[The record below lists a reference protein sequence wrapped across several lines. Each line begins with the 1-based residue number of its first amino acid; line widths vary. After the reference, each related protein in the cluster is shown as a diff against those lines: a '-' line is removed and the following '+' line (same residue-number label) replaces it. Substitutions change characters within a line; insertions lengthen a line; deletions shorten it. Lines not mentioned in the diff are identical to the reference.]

1 MAFLAAFL
9 TALLLSQEG
18 APPDPAADAAAGVP
32 PVAIAL
38 TDEEVRVTSGFTGAE
53 LVIYGV
59 APAYRPGDDLVV
71 ILRGPPQPLTVMRKE
86 RVVGMWLNSEPA
98 SFAGAPS
105 FYAAASTRPLDEIAP
120 PDILRRVGASAEFV
134 PLRTTGVASSDAASQ
149 ISDYRRAIV
158 RLKAR
163 DGLYRNEPGEVT
175 MQEANLFRAEVRLP
189 AQAPVGEYDAQV
201 ILFRDGVP
209 VAETQTALTVEKA
222 GVERLVF
229 NLAHDQP
236 WLYGLACVLMA
247 LLAGWGAASIFSRR

>member
-1 MAFLAAFL
+1 MSALLALLAALFLA
-9 TALLLSQEG
+9 QD
-18 APPDPAADAAAGVP
+18 APDSEPFAPETP

-59 APAYRPGDDLVV
+59 APGYRAGDDLVV
-71 ILRGPPQPLTVMRKE
+71 ILRGPPLPLTVMRKE
-86 RVVGMWLNSEPA
+86 RVAGMWLNSEPA

-105 FYAAASTRPLDEIAP
+105 FYAAASTRPLSQIAP

-149 ISDYRRAIV
+149 ISEYRRAIV

-175 MQEANLFRAEVRLP
+175 LQTANLFRAEVRLP
-189 AQAPVGEYDAQV
+189 AQAPVGQYDAQV
-201 ILFRDGVP
+201 ILFRDGAP
-209 VAETQTALTVEKA
+209 IAETQTTLSVEKA
-222 GVERLVF
+222 GMERIIF
-229 NLAHDQP
+229 DLAHEQS
-236 WLYGLACVLMA
+236 WLYGIACILMA

>member
-1 MAFLAAFL
+1 MGALLALLAA
-9 TALLLSQEG
+9 LSLAQAE
-18 APPDPAADAAAGVP
+18 PPPGGEADAAETP

-59 APAYRPGDDLVV
+59 APGYREGDDLVV

-86 RVVGMWLNSEPA
+86 RMAGMWLNSEPA

-105 FYAAASTRPLDEIAP
+105 FYAAASTRPLGQIAP

-149 ISDYRRAIV
+149 ISEYRRAIV

-175 MQEANLFRAEVRLP
+175 LQEANLFRAEVRLP
-189 AQAPVGEYDAQV
+189 AQAPVGQYEAQV
-201 ILFRDGVP
+201 LLFRDGVP
-209 VAETQTALTVEKA
+209 VAQTQTALTVEKA
-222 GVERLVF
+222 GAERIVF
-229 NLAHDQP
+229 DLAHDQP
-236 WLYGLACVLMA
+236 WLYGIACIFMA
-247 LLAGWGAASIFSRR
+247 LLAGWGAASIFSRQ